1 MKNNKIK
8 NIVAVL
14 IAATMITS
22 SLSSCKAFDFFGSS
36 SDSTIDS
43 SVESTDVNEVESEN
57 IDESSEDTEDT
68 ESVSQIEI
76 DPWTDDNAITTTQTQ
91 QSTNEETTTKQTTT
105 TTTKSFFDIFTPK
118 TTTTTRKA
126 TTTSKK
132 TTTTTSNRTQTSTTN
147 STRSTTTTTTTKSTT
162 TTTKATQAQK
172 TDYSISESAELIFS
186 SRNSNSFLNKW
197 YNSDLTAQGSLFGA
211 TYVLISNSYGGMGL
225 KCSNSAY
232 SGKINVTSNNA
243 SVSVVEVQNNSDHT
257 GIILKA
263 NNTGKA
269 TITASIPNNTKT
281 FSFTVAVVTEDQV
294 IKKYQKEAMR
304 LINEYRSNAGV
315 DPLQADNGMKQTA
328 ELRAK
333 ECMQKFQSAMA
344 AGQTNFTAEFAHS
357 RPDGRTYATAFPDK
371 YLHGG
376 WLVNE
381 NVAVGY
387 EVPVSMCR
395 GWYNSSGHRTT
406 MLSTHYDRGYVGL
419 SIADNGRFYWTLE
432 VAGLSNATVEGGEV
446 SDEDKAIEPVRD

>member
-8 NIVAVL
+8 NIMAVL
-14 IAATMITS
+14 ITAAMITS

-57 IDESSEDTEDT
+57 IDESSEDTE
-68 ESVSQIEI
+68 SVSQIEI
-76 DPWTDDNAITTTQTQ
+76 DSWTDDNAIITTQTQ

-132 TTTTTSNRTQTSTTN
+132 TTTTTSNRTQTSTTS
-147 STRSTTTTTTTKSTT
+147 STRSTT
-162 TTTKATQAQK
+162 TTTKATQTTQAQQ
-172 TDYSISESAELIFS
+172 TDYSISFN
-186 SRNSNSFLNKW
+186 NSNGVMLTSYKTPSALYAKW
-197 YNSDLTAQGSLFGA
+197 GNSDLNAQGALFGA
-211 TYVLISNSYGGMGL
+211 DYVLIKGGYGACSIV
-225 KCSNSAY
+225 CSNLS
-232 SGKINVTSNNA
+232 KNNEIIIKSNN
-243 SVSVVEVQNNSDHT
+243 SVIEISEIIGNNPRE
-257 GIILKA
+257 GVILKA
-263 NNTGKA
+263 NGAGKA

-294 IKKYQKEAMR
+294 ISTYEKEAMR
-304 LINEYRSNAGV
+304 IVNQYRTNAGV
-315 DPLQADNGMKQTA
+315 PALALDSGLKSAAKT
-328 ELRAK
+328 RAK
-333 ECMQKFQSAMA
+333 ECAIKFSH
-344 AGQTNFTAEFAHS
+344 T
-357 RPDGRTYATAFPDK
+357 RPDGTDYARVFPDK

-381 NVAVGY
+381 NIAKGY
-387 EVPVSMCR
+387 EVPVSACR

-406 MLSTHYDRGYVGL
+406 MLSTNYDRAGL
-419 SIADNGRFYWTLE
+419 AVCIADNGTFYWVLD
-432 VAGLSNATVEGGEV
+432 VAGPSGMIDFDDSETAVDGEPA
-446 SDEDKAIEPVRD
+446 E

>member
-1 MKNNKIK
+1 MKKA
-8 NIVAVL
+8 IVIMSVFVMSLGIAAVL
-14 IAATMITS
+14 YFNGVFSFDFTSPEAAADQPNPDTAVSQGQTVLPDQAIESDTQSEENRTDDGSTTTATS
-22 SLSSCKAFDFFGSS
+22 S
-36 SDSTIDS
+36 
-43 SVESTDVNEVESEN
+43 
-57 IDESSEDTEDT
+57 
-68 ESVSQIEI
+68 
-76 DPWTDDNAITTTQTQ
+76 TTTQTQ
-91 QSTNEETTTKQTTT
+91 QSTNEETTTKQTT

-147 STRSTTTTTTTKSTT
+147 STRSTTTTTTTKATT

-172 TDYSISESAELIFS
+172 TDYSISFN
-186 SRNSNSFLNKW
+186 NSNGVMLTSYKTPSALYAKW
-197 YNSDLTAQGSLFGA
+197 GNSDLNAQGALFGA
-211 TYVLISNSYGGMGL
+211 DYVLIKGGYGACSIV
-225 KCSNSAY
+225 CSNS
-232 SGKINVTSNNA
+232 SKNNEIIIKSNN
-243 SVSVVEVQNNSDHT
+243 SVIEISEIIGNNPRE
-257 GIILKA
+257 GVILKA
-263 NNTGKA
+263 NGAGKA
-269 TITASIPNNTKT
+269 TITASIPNNTKK

-294 IKKYQKEAMR
+294 IKKYQKEA
-304 LINEYRSNAGV
+304 IFE
-315 DPLQADNGMKQTA
+315 D
-328 ELRAK
+328 
-333 ECMQKFQSAMA
+333 AMA
-344 AGQTNFTAEFAHS
+344 AGQTSFTAEFAHT
-357 RPDGRTYATAFPDK
+357 RPDGSTYAKAFPDK

>member
-8 NIVAVL
+8 NIMAVL
-14 IAATMITS
+14 ITAAMITS

-43 SVESTDVNEVESEN
+43 STESEN
-57 IDESSEDTEDT
+57 VNEIESEIIDENSENTEDT

-147 STRSTTTTTTTKSTT
+147 STRSTTTTTQATQT
-162 TTTKATQAQK
+162 TQAQQ
-172 TDYSISESAELIFS
+172 TDYSISVNLPLSFNS
-186 SRNSNSFLNKW
+186 SKTSQSIYNKW
-197 YNSDLTAQGSLFGA
+197 GNSDIEAQGALFGSN
-211 TYVLISNSYGGMGL
+211 YVLLKDSYGGLSL
-225 KCSNSAY
+225 KCSNSDFNN
-232 SGKINVTSNNA
+232 KITAVTSN
-243 SVSVVEVQNNSDHT
+243 SSIVSITEIRNTFNYT
-257 GIILKA
+257 GITLKA
-263 NNTGKA
+263 NSAGKA

-294 IKKYQKEAMR
+294 ISTYEKEAMR
-304 LINEYRSNAGV
+304 LVNQYRANAGV
-315 DPLQADNGMKQTA
+315 SALALDSGLKSAAKT
-328 ELRAK
+328 RAR
-333 ECMQKFQSAMA
+333 ECATKFSH
-344 AGQTNFTAEFAHS
+344 T
-357 RPDGRTYATAFPDK
+357 RPDGTDYARAFPASFLD
-371 YLHGG
+371 GSFS
-376 WLVNE
+376 VNE
-381 NVAVGY
+381 NIAKGY
-387 EVPVSMCR
+387 EVPVSACR

-406 MLSTHYDRGYVGL
+406 MLSTWYDRAGL
-419 SIADNGRFYWTLE
+419 AVYIADNGTFYWVLD
-432 VAGLSNATVEGGEV
+432 VAGPSGYTGSAEENNEQPA
-446 SDEDKAIEPVRD
+446 D

>member
-1 MKNNKIK
+1 MKKA
-8 NIVAVL
+8 IVIMSVFVMSLGIAAVL
-14 IAATMITS
+14 YFNGVFSFDFTSPEAAADQPNPDTAVSQGQTVLPDQAIESDTQSEENRTDDGSTTTATS
-22 SLSSCKAFDFFGSS
+22 S
-36 SDSTIDS
+36 
-43 SVESTDVNEVESEN
+43 
-57 IDESSEDTEDT
+57 
-68 ESVSQIEI
+68 
-76 DPWTDDNAITTTQTQ
+76 TTTQTQ
-91 QSTNEETTTKQTTT
+91 QSTNEETTTKQTT

-147 STRSTTTTTTTKSTT
+147 STRSTTTTTTTKATT

-172 TDYSISESAELIFS
+172 TDYSISFN
-186 SRNSNSFLNKW
+186 NSNGVMLTSYKTPSALYAKW
-197 YNSDLTAQGSLFGA
+197 GNSDLNAQGALFGA
-211 TYVLISNSYGGMGL
+211 DYVLIKGGYGACSIV
-225 KCSNSAY
+225 CSNS
-232 SGKINVTSNNA
+232 SKNNEIIIKSNN
-243 SVSVVEVQNNSDHT
+243 SVIEISEIIGNNPRE
-257 GIILKA
+257 GVILKA
-263 NNTGKA
+263 NGAGKA

-328 ELRAK
+328 ELRAR
-333 ECMQKFQSAMA
+333 ECMQKFEDTMA
-344 AGQTNFTAEFAHS
+344 AGQTSFTAEFAHS
-357 RPDGRTYATAFPDK
+357 RPDGSPYSRAFPDK

-406 MLSTHYDRGYVGL
+406 MLSTHYDRVYVGL

>member
-8 NIVAVL
+8 NIMAVL
-14 IAATMITS
+14 ITAAMITS

-43 SVESTDVNEVESEN
+43 STESEN
-57 IDESSEDTEDT
+57 VNEIESEIIDENSENTEDT

-91 QSTNEETTTKQTTT
+91 QSTNEETTTKQTT

-147 STRSTTTTTTTKSTT
+147 STRSTTTTTTTKATT

-172 TDYSISESAELIFS
+172 TDYSISFN
-186 SRNSNSFLNKW
+186 NSNGVMLTSYKTPSALYAKW
-197 YNSDLTAQGSLFGA
+197 GNSDLNAQGALFGA
-211 TYVLISNSYGGMGL
+211 DYVLIKGGYGACSIV
-225 KCSNSAY
+225 CSNS
-232 SGKINVTSNNA
+232 SKNNEIIIKSNN
-243 SVSVVEVQNNSDHT
+243 SVIEISEIIGNNPRE
-257 GIILKA
+257 GVILKA
-263 NNTGKA
+263 NGAGKA

-281 FSFTVAVVTEDQV
+281 FSFTVAVVSEDQV

-328 ELRAK
+328 ELRAR
-333 ECMQKFQSAMA
+333 ECMQKFEDAMA
-344 AGQTNFTAEFAHS
+344 AGQTSFTAEFAHS
-357 RPDGRTYATAFPDK
+357 RPDGSPYSRAFPDK

-432 VAGLSNATVEGGEV
+432 VAGL
-446 SDEDKAIEPVRD
+446 

>member
-8 NIVAVL
+8 NIMAVL
-14 IAATMITS
+14 ITAAMITS

-43 SVESTDVNEVESEN
+43 STESEN
-57 IDESSEDTEDT
+57 VNEIESEIIDENSENTEDT

-76 DPWTDDNAITTTQTQ
+76 DSWTDDNAITTTQTQ

-294 IKKYQKEAMR
+294 ISTYEKEAMR
-304 LINEYRSNAGV
+304 IVNQYRANAGV
-315 DPLQADNGMKQTA
+315 PALALDSGLKSAAKT
-328 ELRAK
+328 RAK
-333 ECMQKFQSAMA
+333 ECAIKFSH
-344 AGQTNFTAEFAHS
+344 T
-357 RPDGRTYATAFPDK
+357 RPDGTDYARVFPDK

-381 NVAVGY
+381 NIAKGY
-387 EVPVSMCR
+387 EVPVSACR

-406 MLSTHYDRGYVGL
+406 MLSTNYDRAGL
-419 SIADNGRFYWTLE
+419 AVCIADNGTFYWVLD
-432 VAGLSNATVEGGEV
+432 VAGPSGMIDFDDSETAVDGEPA
-446 SDEDKAIEPVRD
+446 E

>member
-1 MKNNKIK
+1 MKKA
-8 NIVAVL
+8 IVIMSVFVMSLGIAAVL
-14 IAATMITS
+14 YFNGVFSFDFTSPEAAADQPNPDTAVSQGQTVLPDQAIESDTQSEENRTDDGSTTTATS
-22 SLSSCKAFDFFGSS
+22 S
-36 SDSTIDS
+36 
-43 SVESTDVNEVESEN
+43 
-57 IDESSEDTEDT
+57 
-68 ESVSQIEI
+68 
-76 DPWTDDNAITTTQTQ
+76 TTTQTQ
-91 QSTNEETTTKQTTT
+91 QSTNEETTTKQTT

-147 STRSTTTTTTTKSTT
+147 STRSTTTTTTTKATT

-172 TDYSISESAELIFS
+172 TDYSISFN
-186 SRNSNSFLNKW
+186 NSNGVMLTSYKTPSALYAKW
-197 YNSDLTAQGSLFGA
+197 GNSDLNAQGALFGA
-211 TYVLISNSYGGMGL
+211 DY
-225 KCSNSAY
+225 
-232 SGKINVTSNNA
+232 
-243 SVSVVEVQNNSDHT
+243 VSVIEISEIIGNNPRE
-257 GIILKA
+257 GVILKA
-263 NNTGKA
+263 NGAGKA

-328 ELRAK
+328 ELRAR
-333 ECMQKFQSAMA
+333 ECMQKFEDAMA
-344 AGQTNFTAEFAHS
+344 AGQTSFTAEFAHS
-357 RPDGRTYATAFPDK
+357 RPDGSPYSRAFPDK